1 MTRTL
6 ALDLF
11 RFGQSLER
19 DPQSRINAHKNVVY
33 AKFIEEV
40 AHPESQKVCRR
51 DLIFQENADSKQR
64 TKTVLQIVDGLFNH
78 RVLPEEGDAKFA
90 YV

>member
-1 MTRTL
+1 
-6 ALDLF
+6 
-11 RFGQSLER
+11 
-19 DPQSRINAHKNVVY
+19 KNVVY

-40 AHPESQKVCRR
+40 AHPESQKVCRT
-51 DLIFQENADSKQR
+51 DLIFQDNADSKQR

-90 YV
+90 YM